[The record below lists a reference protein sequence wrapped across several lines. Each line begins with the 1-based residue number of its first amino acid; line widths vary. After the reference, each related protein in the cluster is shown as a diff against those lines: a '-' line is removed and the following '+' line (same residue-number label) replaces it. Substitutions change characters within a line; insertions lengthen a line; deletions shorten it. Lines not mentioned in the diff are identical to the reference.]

1 MKSVIFIA
9 PPASGKGTQSAI
21 LEKLGYSHIS
31 AGDILR
37 KEIESKSDFG
47 LKIKDIMA
55 KGNLVN
61 DDDVHKLM
69 RKAIIKAKKPFILD
83 GYPRTSYQ
91 TNLLNNLFNE
101 LDINDYKVI
110 YLDITL
116 EEALKRSLGRLTC
129 SCGASYNKYYENLK
143 PQVEGI
149 CDVCGKK
156 LIIRDDDNETS
167 FRKRFETFKENTEPI
182 KKYYKKMGKL
192 YIVNAM
198 EESSIIADR
207 IKEILN
213 D

>member
-156 LIIRDDDNETS
+156 LIPVP
-167 FRKRFETFKENTEPI
+167 FLP
-182 KKYYKKMGKL
+182 YYFIVVRIAVHANADVMGKL
-192 YIVNAM
+192 IGFVAAECLVGYRMCYMI
-198 EESSIIADR
+198 
-207 IKEILN
+207 
-213 D
+213 